1 VNRGLVEPVLHLR
14 REDNLVVAARHV
26 KRGEVIRVEGR
37 EIELR
42 DPVPLGHK
50 VATTAIR
57 KGEPIRKYGQIIGFA
72 SEDIQPGSHI
82 HVHNC
87 SADLFER
94 DYAISSEVPPPPPR
108 AEPRTFRGYLRAD
121 GRAGTRNY
129 IAVISTVNCSAATSK
144 YITARITPDVLE
156 RYPAVDG
163 VIPLTH
169 KTGCG
174 MQYDGPDHRILD
186 RTLAGFARHPNIGGY
201 LLVGLGCEVGQA
213 SHLVRS
219 HRLVQVEGAGGNV
232 GEAAGPPVLT
242 IQEAGGIGRTV
253 EAGVRA
259 LLDLLPR
266 ANGVRRVDLPASM
279 ILLGTNCGG
288 SDGSSGVTANPA
300 LGVAADLIVAQGGTV
315 VIGETPE
322 VYGAEHLLTR
332 RAASREVGE
341 ALIRRIRW
349 WEWYTRVF
357 GAEINNNP
365 TPGNKDGGLTTIY
378 EKSLGA
384 IAKGGSTALAA
395 VCEYAEQVTSKGFVF
410 MDTPGFD
417 PVSMTGIV
425 AGGANVC
432 VFTTGRGSVYG
443 CKPSP
448 CIKVATNTPMYERME
463 PDMDVNAGV
472 ILEGT
477 PLEDVGRAIF
487 EKILAVAS
495 GERTKSETQGVGEEE
510 FAPWSI
516 GPVL

>member
-1 VNRGLVEPVLHLR
+1 LQ
-14 REDNLVVAARHV
+14 
-26 KRGEVIRVEGR
+26 RGEVVRAGGR
-37 EIELR
+37 EIVLGE
-42 DPVPLGHK
+42 PVALGHK
-50 VATTAIR
+50 VAVAAIR

-72 SEDIQPGSHI
+72 SEDIAPGAHI

-94 DYAISSEVPPPPPR
+94 DYAIGSDVPPPPPP

-129 IAVISTVNCSAATSK
+129 VAVISTVNCSAATSK
-144 YITARITPDVLE
+144 YIAARITPDILAK
-156 RYPAVDG
+156 YPGVDG
-163 VIPLTH
+163 ILPLTH

-219 HRLVQVEGAGGNV
+219 HRLVQVEGTAGG
-232 GEAAGPPVLT
+232 GGQAAEPPVLT
-242 IQEAGGIGRTV
+242 IQEAGGIARTV

-259 LLDLLPR
+259 VMDLLPR
-266 ANGVRRVDLPASM
+266 ANDVRRVELPASK

-300 LGVAADLIVAQGGTV
+300 LGVAADLVVAQGGTV

-341 ALIRRIRW
+341 ALVRRIKW
-349 WEWYTRVF
+349 WEWYTSVF

-384 IAKGGSTALAA
+384 IAKGGSTALQA
-395 VCEYAEQVTSKGFVF
+395 VCEYAEPVTAKGFVF

-448 CIKVATNTPMYERME
+448 CIKVATNTPLYERME
-463 PDMDVNAGV
+463 LDMDVNAGV
-472 ILEGT
+472 ILAGT
-477 PLEDVGRAIF
+477 PLEEVGRGLF
-487 EKILAVAS
+487 ERILAVAS
-495 GERTKSETQGVGEEE
+495 GERTKSEVQGVGEDE